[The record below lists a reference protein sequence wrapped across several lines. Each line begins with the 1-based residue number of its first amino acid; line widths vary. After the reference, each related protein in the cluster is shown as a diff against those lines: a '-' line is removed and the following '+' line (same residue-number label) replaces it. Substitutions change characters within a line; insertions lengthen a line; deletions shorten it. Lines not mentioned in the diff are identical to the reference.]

1 MIDLFTVIVNP
12 ISGQGAALTLLPEV
26 ENVLTERALA
36 YRVLCSPSPEAAT
49 QYAQTACAEGAEGV
63 IAMGGDGTLFQ
74 IANGML
80 ESNVPL
86 IFVSC
91 GTGNDFVRSLK
102 LPPNPIEA
110 LKLQLEAPICRIDM
124 GKMNELC
131 FLNVSGTGFDVDV
144 LRYVEQYKQRYRGF
158 RAYMRALYDAIR
170 NYHPTTAM
178 VSFDGGEEEH
188 LSFAILSIGNGRYIG
203 GGMKAV
209 PEAEVNDGLFDVVVV
224 KPVAK
229 GLILPLIALYI
240 AGKHVSI
247 GLANLRRCR
256 TLTLKCDGMTV
267 NLDGELRKTDVARF
281 ELLPNALTVRIPE
294 KNNQ

>member
-12 ISGQGAALTLLPEV
+12 TSGQGAALALVPEV
-26 ENVLTERALA
+26 EAILRERDLA
-36 YRVLCSPSPEAAT
+36 YRLLRSPSPEAAT
-49 QYAQTACAEGAEGV
+49 QSAQAACAEGAEGV

-80 ESNVPL
+80 GSDVPL

-102 LPPNPIEA
+102 LPSDPIEA
-110 LKLQLEAPICRIDM
+110 LKLQLESPISRIDM
-124 GKMNELC
+124 GRMNEIC
-131 FLNVSGTGFDVDV
+131 FLNVAGTGFDVDV
-144 LRYVEQYKQRYRGF
+144 LRYVEQYKQSYRGL

-170 NYHPTTAM
+170 NYRPTTAM
-178 VSFDGGEEEH
+178 VSFDGEPEER

-209 PEAEVNDGLFDVVVV
+209 PDARVNDGLFDAVVV

-247 GLANLRRCR
+247 GLARLRRCR
-256 TLTLKCDGMTV
+256 TITIKCEGMTV
-267 NLDGELRKTDVARF
+267 NLDGELRNTDTAKF
-281 ELLPNALTVRIPE
+281 ELLPSALTVRLPE
-294 KNNQ
+294 ENH

>member
-12 ISGQGAALTLLPEV
+12 ISGQGAALALVPEV
-26 ENVLTERALA
+26 EAILRERELA
-36 YRVLCSPSPEAAT
+36 YRLLRSPSPEAAT
-49 QYAQTACAEGAEGV
+49 QYAQTACAGGAEGV

-80 ESNVPL
+80 GSDVPL

-102 LPPNPIEA
+102 LPTDPIEA
-110 LKLQLEAPICRIDM
+110 LKLQLESPISRIDM
-124 GKMNELC
+124 GRMNEIC

-144 LRYVEQYKQRYRGF
+144 LRYVEQYKQSYRGL

-170 NYHPTTAM
+170 NYRPTTAP
-178 VSFDGGEEEH
+178 VSFDGEPEER

-209 PEAEVNDGLFDVVVV
+209 PDARVNDGLFDVVVV

-240 AGKHVSI
+240 AGKHVSV
-247 GLANLRRCR
+247 GLASLRRCR
-256 TLTLKCDGMTV
+256 TITLKCEGMTV
-267 NLDGELRKTDVARF
+267 NLDGELRNTDTANF
-281 ELLPNALTVRIPE
+281 ELLPNALTVRLPE
-294 KNNQ
+294 EK